1 MIAWIIVIVLLL
13 LFLIMPVGIVFIYRQ
28 QLILKVKIGLTNLKV
43 LPSGDKGKPKE
54 PKPKKEKVKVPKDQ
68 QKLRLNKD
76 DVFSLLKL
84 LFQTLR
90 RFRKHLS
97 IDRLKLYWT
106 AGADDPCD
114 AVMQYGGLNAGLST
128 LRPYVHEVLKIRDED
143 IQTSVDFERST
154 PLIEAELTATLQ
166 IWEILFIGNCT
177 AFAILPWYFTKKKL
191 ERTAAKN
198 AVQKG
203 SE

>member
-13 LFLIMPVGIVFIYRQ
+13 LFLLMPVGVVFSYGGQ
-28 QLILKVKIGLTNLKV
+28 VTLKVIIGFLRLQI
-43 LPSGDKGKPKE
+43 LPAEKSEKPKE

-84 LFQTLR
+84 LFQTLG

-128 LRPYVHEVLKIRDED
+128 LLPYVHEVLKIRDED
-143 IQTSVDFERST
+143 IQTAVDFELT
-154 PLIEAELTATLQ
+154 KPQIEAELTATMQ

-177 AFAILPWYFTKKKL
+177 AFAILTWYFTKKKL

-198 AVQKG
+198 VVQKG